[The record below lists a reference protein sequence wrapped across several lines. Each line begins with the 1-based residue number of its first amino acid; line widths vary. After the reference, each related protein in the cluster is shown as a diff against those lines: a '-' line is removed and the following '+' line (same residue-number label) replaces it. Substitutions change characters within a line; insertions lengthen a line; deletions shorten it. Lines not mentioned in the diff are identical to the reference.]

1 MRRSASSSSL
11 SSPCHLVLLPA
22 ISLPSRPPPCHLP
35 AISYS
40 SLPSPCHLVFL
51 PAISLPSR
59 SASYSLLFP
68 AALKVTTKPMPPP
81 SAGTTAPAA
90 QASCVPSATQLAE
103 LNATSADVIVACL
116 GELPSTEKPGDIV
129 DLSIDPGQ
137 AALVRALAARGVP
150 VVLVLIGGRP
160 RLLNGL
166 DTLYA
171 RPRPRTRLST
181 CTSTLLV
188 RY

>member
-1 MRRSASSSSL
+1 
-11 SSPCHLVLLPA
+11 
-22 ISLPSRPPPCHLP
+22 
-35 AISYS
+35 
-40 SLPSPCHLVFL
+40 
-51 PAISLPSR
+51 
-59 SASYSLLFP
+59 
-68 AALKVTTKPMPPP
+68 MPPP

-103 LNATSADVIVACL
+103 LSATSADVIVACL